1 MDNNQNNEN
10 QNNDQNNKN
19 SDGNGGKKKN
29 PTLVILILSVLLTL
43 VFWKGYSTFKNSGQE
58 KLTYSEFLDMLE
70 KENVQNVKL
79 YRSELTFEPKQTK
92 GSTVNEISYYVV
104 RTDDYDIVERLHKA
118 GVRFEEVDEGSSAVI
133 STVLSYAVMIGAFYV
148 LMMLIM
154 RNATKSGGIMGVGK
168 SNAKMYVEKETG
180 VTFADVAGQAEA
192 KESLTEMV
200 DFLERPEKYT
210 EIGAKLPR
218 GALLV
223 GPPGTGKT
231 LLAKAVAGEAK
242 VPFFSLSGS
251 EFVEMYVGVGA
262 SRVRDLFKRATTMAP
277 CIIFIDEIDAIGRSR
292 DTRHTGGDS
301 EREQTLNQL
310 LSEMDGFDTS
320 KGIVV
325 LAATNRPEVLDKAL
339 LRPGRF
345 DRRIIVSKPDLQ
357 GRIDTLMVHSKNVK
371 MDETVDFKELALA
384 TSGAVGADL
393 ANIINEGA
401 LAAVRNHR
409 VYVSQKDLLDS
420 VEVVFAGKEKKAKL
434 LSPKEKRIVAY
445 HEVGHALVSALQ
457 KNTVP
462 IQKITIIPRTDGALG
477 YVWNVP
483 EEEKQLETKQEME
496 EEITTLLAGRAAEAL
511 KFDSVTNGA
520 SNDIEKAT
528 NIARTMVTMYG
539 MSEKFGMVQ
548 LEGITGEYLDRRRV
562 LNCSSETETKVD
574 SEVKNMIKGFYEK
587 AYKMLKKN
595 VETLDAI
602 AEVLIEKENL
612 TGKEFMELFEKYQN
626 VKLKEAGETTV

>member
-1 MDNNQNNEN
+1 MDNNNNQNNPN
-10 QNNDQNNKN
+10 NNDQGNRGNNNK
-19 SDGNGGKKKN
+19 KK
-29 PTLVILILSVLLTL
+29 PHTPMILLIVSIILTL
-43 VFWKGYSTFKNSGQE
+43 LFWKAYSTFKSAGQE
-58 KLTYSEFLDMLE
+58 TISYSEFLKMLDE
-70 KENVQNVKL
+70 DNVKDVKI
-79 YRSELTFEPKQTK
+79 YK
-92 GSTVNEISYYVV
+92 NEITFKPVRPDVESVGDVSYVVV
-104 RTDDYDIVERLHKA
+104 RTDDYRIVDRLEEA
-118 GVRFEEVDEGSSAVI
+118 EVEFEEVDEGKNAIVSSL
-133 STVLSYAVMIGAFYV
+133 LSYVFMIFAFYL

-154 RNATKSGGIMGVGK
+154 RGASKNGGLMGGVGK

-180 VTFADVAGQAEA
+180 ITFADVAGQEEA
-192 KESLTEMV
+192 KESLSEMV
-200 DFLERPEKYT
+200 DFLAKPQRYLD
-210 EIGAKLPR
+210 IGAKLPR

-231 LLAKAVAGEAK
+231 LLAKAVAGEAN

-262 SRVRDLFKRATTMAP
+262 SRVRDLFKKANSMAP

-292 DTRHTGGDS
+292 DTRHSGGDT

-357 GRIDTLMVHSKNVK
+357 GRIDTLRVHSKNVK
-371 MDETVDFKELALA
+371 MDDTVDYKELALA

-393 ANIINEGA
+393 ANIINEAA
-401 LAAVRNHR
+401 LTAVRKGR
-409 VYVSQKDLLDS
+409 VFVGQKDLLDS

-434 LSPKEKRIVAY
+434 LSPKEKQIVAF
-445 HEVGHALVSALQ
+445 HEVGHALVSAMQ

-477 YVWNVP
+477 FVWNVP
-483 EEEKQLETKQEME
+483 DEEKQLETKQEME
-496 EEITTLLAGRAAEAL
+496 EEIITLLAGRAAEEL
-511 KFDSVTNGA
+511 KFESVTNGA

-539 MSEKFGMVQ
+539 MSDKFGMVQ
-548 LEGITGEYLDRRRV
+548 LEGVTGEYLDRRRV

-574 SEVKNMIKGFYEK
+574 TEVKNMIKSAYEK

-595 VETLDAI
+595 SETLDAI
-602 AEVLIEKENL
+602 AKVLIERENL
-612 TGKEFMELFEKYQN
+612 TGQEFMKLYEKHMN
-626 VKLKEAGETTV
+626 VKLEDRTSDK

>member
-1 MDNNQNNEN
+1 MEENNNEQNN
-10 QNNDQNNKN
+10 NK
-19 SDGNGGKKKN
+19 GGGKKKPS
-29 PTLVILILSVLLTL
+29 PTLIILVLSMLLTL
-43 VFWKGYSTFKNSGQE
+43 VFWRGYASFKNSGQN
-58 KLTYSEFLDMLE
+58 KITYSEFLKMLE
-70 KENVQNVKL
+70 DKNVANVKIKG
-79 YRSELTFEPKQTK
+79 SEISFEPVKDEN
-92 GSTVNEISYYVV
+92 GSFNKVKYYVV
-104 RTDDYDIVERLHKA
+104 RTDDYDLVERLHEA
-118 GVRFEEVDEGSSAVI
+118 GVTFEAIDEGSSAVVSTII
-133 STVLSYAVMIGAFYV
+133 SYIIMIGAFYIM
-148 LMMLIM
+148 LMLIM
-154 RNATKSGGIMGVGK
+154 KNATKSGGVMGVGK

-180 VTFADVAGQAEA
+180 ITFADVAGQAEA

-200 DFLERPEKYT
+200 DFLEKPEKYL

-251 EFVEMYVGVGA
+251 EFVELYVGVGA
-262 SRVRDLFKRATTMAP
+262 SRVRDLFKRANSMAP

-292 DTRHTGGDS
+292 DTRHAGGDS

-345 DRRIIVSKPDLQ
+345 DRRITVSRPDLQ
-357 GRIDTLMVHSKNVK
+357 GRIDTLKVHSKNVK
-371 MDETVDFKELALA
+371 LDDTVDFKELALA
-384 TSGAVGADL
+384 TAGSVGADL
-393 ANIINEGA
+393 ANIVNEGA
-401 LAAVRNHR
+401 LAAVRNR
-409 VYVSQKDLLDS
+409 RDYVSQKDLLGA
-420 VEVVFAGKEKKAKL
+420 VETVFAGKEKKQKL
-434 LSPKEKRIVAY
+434 LSDSEKKIVAY
-445 HEVGHALVSALQ
+445 HETGHALVSALQ
-457 KNTVP
+457 KHTVP

-483 EEEKQLETKQEME
+483 EEEKQLETKKEME
-496 EEITTLLAGRAAEAL
+496 EEIITLLAGRAAEEL
-511 KFDSVTNGA
+511 KFDSITNGA

-574 SEVKNMIKGFYEK
+574 TEVKNMIKAFYEK
-587 AYKMLKKN
+587 AMKLLKKN
-595 VETLDAI
+595 METLDAI
-602 AEVLIEKENL
+602 ATVLYEKENL
-612 TGKEFMELFEKYQN
+612 TGKEFMELFEEHQN
-626 VKLKEAGETTV
+626 IKLKEAGTENTI

>member
-1 MDNNQNNEN
+1 MDNNEQRNRDNNSGGG
-10 QNNDQNNKN
+10 NNNNR
-19 SDGNGGKKKN
+19 KK
-29 PTLVILILSVLLTL
+29 PSATIIILILSIGLTL
-43 VFWKGYSTFKNSGQE
+43 IFWQTYSRFKSAGQE
-58 KLTYSEFLDMLE
+58 KVTYDEFLEMLSDDE
-70 KENVQNVKL
+70 VSDVKI
-79 YRSELTFEPKQTK
+79 YNDKITFEPVTEDQ
-92 GSTVNEISYYVV
+92 GSVNKKSYYVV
-104 RTDDYDIVERLHKA
+104 RTDDYSIVDRLSDA
-118 GVRFEEVDEGSSAVI
+118 GVTFEEVDEGSSAVI
-133 STVLSYAVMIGAFYV
+133 NTILYYVIMIVGFYL

-154 RNATKSGGIMGVGK
+154 RSASKNGGIMGVGR
-168 SNAKMYVEKETG
+168 SNAKMYVEKATG
-180 VTFADVAGQAEA
+180 VTFADVAGQEEA

-200 DFLERPEKYT
+200 DFLAKPEKYLQ
-210 EIGAKLPR
+210 IGAKLPR

-231 LLAKAVAGEAK
+231 LLAKAVAGEAN

-262 SRVRDLFKRATTMAP
+262 SRVRDLFKKANSMAP

-292 DTRHTGGDS
+292 DTRHSGGDS

-320 KGIVV
+320 KGIIV

-357 GRIDTLMVHSKNVK
+357 GRIDTLKVHSKNVK
-371 MDETVDFKELALA
+371 LDETVDFRELALA

-393 ANIINEGA
+393 ANIINEAA
-401 LAAVRNHR
+401 LTAVRKGR
-409 VYVSQKDLLDS
+409 EYVSQKDLLDS

-434 LSPKEKRIVAY
+434 LSKKEKQIVAF

-457 KNTVP
+457 KHTLP

-477 YVWNVP
+477 YVWSVP
-483 EEEKQLETKQEME
+483 EEERQLESKKEME
-496 EEITTLLAGRAAEAL
+496 EEIVTLLAGRAAEEL

-528 NIARTMVTMYG
+528 NIARTMITMYG
-539 MSEKFGMVQ
+539 MSDKFGMVQ

-562 LNCSSETETKVD
+562 LNCSSETETKID
-574 SEVKNMIKGFYEK
+574 SEVRSKIKKAYDK
-587 AYKMLKKN
+587 AYKLLESN
-595 VETLDAI
+595 ESTLDAI
-602 AEVLIEKENL
+602 AGVLYEKENL
-612 TGKEFMELFEKYQN
+612 TGREFMELFEKHQKI
-626 VKLKEAGETTV
+626 KLSDRSETQEL